1 MKPTL
6 IAIAMITG
14 TWGLTNAQT
23 PGKTTRIF
31 HDEYCSNAL
40 KDTIVMLCPAD
51 TLSKSKAIEIR
62 AHTSDKDSKTAGTAS
77 YGIIW
82 GISEDGSRYQATL
95 SSDTEAHFG
104 DYIDRPGV
112 TLRIDRFNADGS
124 SENLTTRRLTKNI
137 DSDRCH
143 NTLAAEID
151 CTSGDVEILAG
162 NDMPEPV
169 AHLQIPRD
177 EACLGTG
184 IVAIGSP
191 TFDLIVSERIT
202 DPTTELMTE
211 WTTES
216 LSRYFAGTHDG
227 TEGFWKYLDRDNDP
241 RYCRPGGTYTLAFV
255 ADNNGGYDIIYI
267 DGAET
272 SASLWREG
280 MIKGHLEP
288 TRFKNHY
295 NVRWIDAS
303 LNEICDESSATI
315 EQGAIVRFDFPMLKT
330 AIRFSK

>member
-1 MKPTL
+1 MKPIL
-6 IAIAMITG
+6 IALITATCG
-14 TWGLTNAQT
+14 CANAQP
-23 PGKTTRIF
+23 PGNATRIF
-31 HDEYCSNAL
+31 HDEYCDNVL

-62 AHTSDKDSKTAGTAS
+62 AHTSTQNKKKAGTSS

-82 GISEDGSRYQATL
+82 GINNDGSRYQATL
-95 SSDTEAHFG
+95 SSDAESHFG
-104 DYIDRPGV
+104 DYIDKPGV

-151 CTSGDVEILAG
+151 CMSGEVEILAG
-162 NDMPEPV
+162 NDLPEPV
-169 AHLQIPRD
+169 ADLRIPRS

-202 DPTTELMTE
+202 DPTTELMTS
-211 WTTES
+211 WTAER
-216 LSRYFAGTHDG
+216 LSIYFAGTHDG

-295 NVRWIDAS
+295 NVKWIDAT
-303 LNEICDESSATI
+303 LNEISDECSATI